1 MGTLDEKVVLVTGA
15 SQGMGASHV
24 RAVVDAGAS
33 VVIADV
39 DADRGEALAAELGPK
54 AVFVLLDVTST
65 QSWEAAINA
74 TVSAFG
80 GLDVLVNNAGIL
92 RTNPVVE
99 TSDDEW
105 DLVLKVNLTGTF
117 KGIRAAAPE
126 MAKRGSTSIINISST
141 AGLKGFA
148 GSSAYISSKWAV
160 RGLTKAAALELA
172 SQGTR
177 VNSIHPGNIK
187 TQMIDGLYEDYPH
200 VAQGRAGEPQEISA
214 LVVFLASES
223 SSFSTG
229 SEFVADGGETAGLP
243 ALW

>member
-1 MGTLDEKVVLVTGA
+1 MGSLDGKVVLVTGA

-39 DADRGEALAAELGPK
+39 DADRGEVLAAELGPK

-65 QSWEAAINA
+65 QSWEAAIKA

>member
-1 MGTLDEKVVLVTGA
+1 MGTLDGKVVLVTGA

-39 DADRGEALAAELGPK
+39 DAGRGEALAAELESK
-54 AVFVLLDVTST
+54 AVFVPLDVTST
-65 QSWEAAINA
+65 QSWNAAIKA

-99 TSDDEW
+99 TSDVEW

-214 LVVFLASES
+214 LVVFLASDS

>member
-65 QSWEAAINA
+65 QSWEAAIKA